1 MNILKK
7 LNSKLEQLFDQDP
20 HHNWL
25 IEQGFLEAQKSFVP
39 ESTLNT
45 LNHLSYVYN
54 SEVNAENVHNF
65 LTQLACHFDGALLLQ
80 AAPGESA
87 FRVSRAILF
96 GKPVSESIKWPLV
109 KWPAF
114 KLYQVYKT
122 QATGLFKKLHL
133 TALAENKKAT
143 AYLIK
148 TSDTSLLIVF
158 TTQAEPWAQLKMSS
172 LQHTLMKINFNL

>member
-1 MNILKK
+1 MDILKK

-25 IEQGFLEAQKSFVP
+25 IEQGFVEAQKNFAP
-39 ESTLNT
+39 ESTLAT

-54 SEVNAENVHNF
+54 NEVNPENAQSF
-65 LTQLACHFDGALLLQ
+65 LTQLACHFEGVIFLQ
-80 AAPGESA
+80 SRDTEQ
-87 FRVSRAILF
+87 FQVSRAILF
-96 GKPVSESIKWPLV
+96 GKPVADNIKWPEV
-109 KWPAF
+109 KWPPF

-122 QATGLFKKLHL
+122 AALGLFKKLRL
-133 TALAENKKAT
+133 TALENQKVS

-148 TSDTSLLIVF
+148 TSEHSLIIVF